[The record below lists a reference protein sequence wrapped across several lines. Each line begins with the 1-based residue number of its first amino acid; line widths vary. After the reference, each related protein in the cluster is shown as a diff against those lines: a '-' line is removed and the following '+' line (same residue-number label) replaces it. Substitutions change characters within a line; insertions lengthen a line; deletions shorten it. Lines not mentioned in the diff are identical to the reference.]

1 MTPFAQLHTPG
12 DPFLLVNV
20 WDVGTAKVA
29 AGLGA
34 KALATSSAGHA
45 FTLGMVDG
53 QVTLDQAVAHAKTIV
68 GATDLPVSID
78 FEDGYAATADGLAA
92 NVRLLADAGAAGF
105 SIEDWNGTA
114 AYDMAQAT
122 DRACVAIAAKG
133 DMVMCARAD
142 GVMNGAYD
150 VSEAVNRCAA
160 FAEAGADVLYVPVL
174 PDAGALAEIV
184 SLGKPVNGLAA
195 EAWLQWTLEDWAKA
209 GVARVSFGST
219 LARVTH
225 RAFVDAL
232 QPALAQGSIPAM
244 QHRSVAGKID
254 ALLHKKDQMT

>member
-20 WDVGTAKVA
+20 WDIGTAKVA

-34 KALATSSAGHA
+34 KALATSSAGLA
-45 FTLGMVDG
+45 FTLGKVDG
-53 QVTLDQAVAHAKTIV
+53 QVTLEESVAHAHTIAS
-68 GATDLPVSID
+68 ATHLPVSVD
-78 FEDGYAATADGLAA
+78 FEDGYAATADAVAGNIA
-92 NVRLLADAGAAGF
+92 LLADAGAAGF
-105 SIEDWNGTA
+105 SIEDWDGSA
-114 AYDMAQAT
+114 AYDTPQAV
-122 DRACVAIAAKG
+122 DRVAAAVAAKG

-150 VSEAVNRCAA
+150 VSEAVMRCAA

-195 EAWLQWTLEDWAKA
+195 GAWLEWSLGDWAKA
-209 GVARVSFGST
+209 GVARVSLGST

-225 RAFVDAL
+225 RAMLDAL
-232 QPALAQGSIPAM
+232 HPAVTQGNIPAL
-244 QHRSVAGKID
+244 QHTAVASDID
-254 ALLHKKDQMT
+254 ALLASKDK